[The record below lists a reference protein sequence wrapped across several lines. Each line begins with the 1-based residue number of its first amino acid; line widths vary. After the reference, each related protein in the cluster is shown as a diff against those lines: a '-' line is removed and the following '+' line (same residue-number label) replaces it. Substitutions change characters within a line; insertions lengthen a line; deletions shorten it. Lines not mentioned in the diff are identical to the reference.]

1 VTNLRIQN
9 VQVVDSSDITISFT
23 ESLTPNLILTN
34 ISILSQT
41 ANVPDS
47 QVLGIRISQNNLTI
61 ACQPLTPLAVYNIQ
75 LQSVPQHP
83 FESLNGDATVP
94 MDGVSNIYSIT
105 GPLSA
110 DNPVSLYLG
119 SFYNGSI
126 YDAMQDPNSVV
137 SQYINSLA
145 INLARALYDIG
156 QLGNE
161 NYLELDIVDEQ
172 HTRGT
177 GPFDRLYEEGAYE
190 VTRVGFGPTDA
201 TASQSINFTNFPDFP
216 VTFQRV
222 LVTENLTPNTN
233 GLDGTFDIN
242 SLNLNFSNSPVTRV
256 DSIVFTLNTVNSN
269 YVYNIPQLGYQ
280 ILNSRYDQDFASSYA
295 GLADNQIRVS
305 SEILS
310 DPLFSLENI
319 IQVTVQ
325 YEYKDL
331 GIIVDPTSVVLT
343 TVLSSTREVIPPII
357 NIFNLQ
363 HAPIVDN
370 TGAVATFGGV
380 VWTDPNQATPG
391 ALHPAF
397 ISEIPFRLNA
407 LPASPGVYSVDYA
420 SGTVYVYGNDL
431 TNNGTGPYPPLASY
445 SYLLTYQSE
454 QDYVFDVD
462 SSDLVGLGPGNLI
475 ENPCLIDFNYQQ
487 VLIPNVDY
495 SSDTHIEAL
504 NERVGNSMAG
514 LNVIIAQ
521 NSPITNVFQIFNETS
536 GEIYTLNR
544 WENNKI
550 YFTYIN
556 APRIISGTGERA
568 TFDLVTNELLF
579 VNSTVTNAQS
589 LRVFTI
595 FLANNTLIAGT
606 EDTIGSSINTS
617 AFFTNGLTFV
627 SERWFDSGLDVTTNI
642 GLLSAVGQYMI
653 DYANGVVYVAVS
665 STQGQNLG
673 TVSYR
678 RNQIDPQNPHLI
690 SVDDLYY
697 RISPLLPKNAD
708 FPYTSFGD
716 GEIVPSEMNPSDE
729 QFLNANTDAPY
740 QLLGGQVGIF
750 MSSGFIPG
758 VTYQVKYV
766 RSVFDYTDLMN
777 SSNPINFG
785 SSSTSSNFNISVAP
799 IVRQAFQ
806 SVQFDGTNYYVIL
819 NENVPYLS
827 PDITFTFSIIRS
839 VDKAQLWNSSGPV
852 VPGNPLKLI
861 LPGINSPSAGQ
872 LVTINYSFAINDI
885 SRVVVDYNKGDYFV
899 DYTYI
904 ADELLISYEYGDNV
918 LDFRSSEAV
927 APNDTYYVSYKAGA
941 LRTALLQNF
950 GTLVNVPEL
959 ANVDLNFDR
968 QRYREALQAALGS
981 FVQGPTIPAIK
992 NIAQVISH
1000 IEPELVES
1008 AFESWTLGQSLLNPE
1023 PIGSTGAFQLVP
1035 AKYGNGVLIDSPDQT
1050 ITFPAN
1056 SNIRLEAGTFE
1067 TWILPQWNG
1076 LDNNSTLTFTI
1087 TKDGYV
1093 IDPANVF
1100 VGAAEFHPDIVDGSF
1115 SLTKDTNTIGTPN
1128 TNKDGVFIYYNKDIS
1143 GSFYRWYVRVLDG
1156 YVAPTT
1162 SNYKFIIKTTGTIY
1176 DNKFLGIKPSN
1187 VSFFTGTS
1195 NITFNIAGV
1204 PFGTDLGITF
1214 LSDPNQF
1221 ILDFGKAHDHS
1232 RLSIYKDAS
1241 GYMNFRVIDRNKK
1254 IYTIS
1259 ADVSAWQ
1266 VNQPH
1271 QVGASWKLNTRNDRD
1286 EMHLFID
1293 GFEVPNIIKY
1303 GQKLQPYLHEKFRTV
1318 DPEEIIG
1325 LVNRDIVGS
1334 DDLTTTIGSNVVS
1347 SSLNFSSYAIF
1358 AGDTIFIDEMGFD
1371 SAGYTIEMIDGQ
1383 QLTLNAV
1390 MPLALPADGRFS
1402 VNRTN
1407 FTITSEINIVPNI
1420 TVNIISPLTDGDDMA
1435 GTIGT
1440 NVMVSASSNFVAA
1453 GVQPGFLVR
1462 ADNSN
1467 LATTYTILQVT
1478 ATTLTVDEL
1487 LPINFSSTQFQ
1498 VYSHVETE
1506 IPGVRAL
1513 FPSYSI
1519 SQDSNFNNILTV
1531 SNNVFA
1537 GDLLLL
1543 RTLGLNFKDVSRQ
1556 YYIWSEQQENVL
1568 KTRLP
1573 APISL
1578 DQANVTKIIL
1588 LPTAIGPSNS
1598 TLVGGEF
1605 VSIDFPGSHPTNAQ
1619 AGRTLSVVLSGTNV
1633 DFSSPVQVT
1642 INGNS
1647 GLINVTE
1654 TISFTDYGTLDFSN
1668 PYISVNYIQVNAKP
1682 INSLRS
1688 ACVVQVREKYPMT
1701 HGEFSGLVP
1710 IVRYSYVIGNGYSL
1724 YSDSAVS
1731 PYTVRDDNNNF
1742 SSFDV
1747 GNYLLINSPGVV
1759 DGYSV
1764 AGFYIITGISP
1775 DFSSLTIQPTFAS
1788 GPVPLPDFSNGV
1800 YQVLN
1805 VNSYRSGLQNGY
1817 FTFEA
1822 AALPGQAYLLP
1833 SGTYELDYST
1843 YASIKF
1849 EPVNEYCYLGSD
1861 MNGNNQINAV
1871 LNEVKLYSIMLTDT
1885 RVGETIPANQPSIT
1899 KDFNSLKPLKSDP
1912 TTLMLLT
1919 LDTYPFTNS
1928 AQFYATLPANP
1939 QHFQSSYTINDNFG
1953 QSLVINDV
1961 PILLPNEGILDTRK
1975 EATVEFWVSP
1985 FYDTANDPKTRT
1997 YFDAYGA
2004 VVEEA
2009 VSVSDVAVKISSP
2022 ASQILSVKLQA
2033 GAFDVDYFAGGKLEI
2048 DTQRAI
2054 QEETVSLNAY
2064 SVVVTQPILQV
2075 ITVKIVDDPTGM
2087 DYFADGSI
2095 GSDGKT
2101 IFLGINLPKPT
2112 LPLVVTYQSTN
2123 NNDRTL
2129 NTQVIRLNRKLPNQN
2144 TPVIVSYIPKGLQG
2158 DRVQIFKD
2166 PAGNIKFAIT
2176 ASGTDFVISAPTRWA
2191 RNTWHRVKAQY
2202 KINGGVGQDEMRLFL
2217 DGYQWNDV
2225 LFGTGLFG
2233 KFPIIMGMAFPGDSY
2248 SDGYTNTVMSNINFK
2263 DPINDLVIGSDYTGV
2278 NGIYALIDNF
2288 RISNQ
2293 FRPIYAP
2300 YGEPLDVNYTSNLS
2314 AAFPVTQDLYT
2325 TYLSDFNSVTALNT
2339 NFTTIKN
2346 RETGLFDF
2354 TITVLDSLGIVS
2366 SSLLVQQTLEILIN
2380 ILKPA
2385 NSRVFIKYTT

>member
-1 VTNLRIQN
+1 MTNLRIQN

-23 ESLTPNLILTN
+23 ESLTPNLITAN

-47 QVLGIRISQNNLTI
+47 KVLGIRISQNNLSVS
-61 ACQPLTPLAVYNIQ
+61 CQPLTPLATYNIQ

-94 MDGVSNIYSIT
+94 MDGVSNVYSIT

-137 SQYINSLA
+137 SKYINSLA
-145 INLARALYDIG
+145 INITRALYDIG

-161 NYLELDIVDEQ
+161 NYLELDVIDEL

-190 VTRVGFGPTDA
+190 VSRVGFGPTN
-201 TASQSINFTNFPDFP
+201 ASANTSINFNNFPDFP
-216 VTFQRV
+216 ITLQRE
-222 LVTENLTPNTN
+222 LVTEILKPNTN
-233 GLDGTFDIN
+233 GLSGTFDIN
-242 SLNLNFSNSPVTRV
+242 SLNLNFSHAPVTRV
-256 DSIVFTLNTVNSN
+256 DSIVFTLNTINSN
-269 YVYNIPQLGYQ
+269 YIYNIPQLGYQ
-280 ILNSRYDQDFASSYA
+280 IQNSRYDQDFASSYA
-295 GLADNQIRVS
+295 GLTTNQIRIS

-310 DPLFSLENI
+310 DPLFSLDNI
-319 IQVTVQ
+319 IQVAVQ
-325 YEYKDL
+325 YEFKNL
-331 GIIVDPTSVVLT
+331 GIIVDPVSVLLT

-363 HAPIVDN
+363 HAPIVDSN
-370 TGAVATFGGV
+370 GATATLAGV
-380 VWTDPNQATPG
+380 IWTDPNQATPG

-397 ISEIPFRLNA
+397 INEIPFRLNA
-407 LPASPGVYSVDYA
+407 LPSSPGVYSVDYTT
-420 SGTVYVYGNDL
+420 GTVYVYGNDL
-431 TNNGTGPYPPLASY
+431 TNNGTGPYPPLATY
-445 SYLLTYQSE
+445 KYLLTYQSE
-454 QDYVFDVD
+454 QDYVYDTD
-462 SSDLVGLGPGNLI
+462 LSDLVGLGPGNLI
-475 ENPCLIDFNYQQ
+475 GNTCLIDFDYQQ
-487 VLIPNVDY
+487 VLVPNVDY
-495 SSDTHIEAL
+495 SSDTHIESL
-504 NERVGNSMAG
+504 NERVGNSLAG

-556 APRIISGTGERA
+556 PPRIISGTGERA
-568 TFDLVTNELLF
+568 IFDLVTNELLF
-579 VNSTVTNAQS
+579 VNSTIINAQNI
-589 LRVFTI
+589 RVFKI
-595 FLANNTLIAGT
+595 FLENNTLVSGT
-606 EDTIGSSINTS
+606 EDTIGSSINSS
-617 AFFTNGLTFV
+617 AVFTNGLIFIN
-627 SERWFDSGLDVTTNI
+627 ERWFNSSLNESANI
-642 GLLSAVGQYMI
+642 EFLSAIGQYTI
-653 DYANGVVYVAVS
+653 DYINGVVYVAVS
-665 STQGQNLG
+665 NTQNQNIG

-678 RNQIDPQNPHLI
+678 RNQIDPQNPHII
-690 SVDDLYY
+690 SVNDLYY
-697 RISPLLPKNAD
+697 RISPLLPKNAE
-708 FPYTSFGD
+708 FPYASFID
-716 GEIVPSEMNPSDE
+716 GAIIPSGMNPSDE

-740 QLLGGQVGIF
+740 QLLNGQIGIF
-750 MSSGFIPG
+750 MGSGFIPG

-777 SSNPINFG
+777 NSSPINFA

-806 SVQFDGTNYYVIL
+806 TVQFDGTNYYVIL

-827 PDITFTFSIIRS
+827 PGITFTFSIIRS
-839 VDKAQLWNSSGPV
+839 IDKAQLWNSSGTV
-852 VPGNPLKLI
+852 VPGNPLKLM
-861 LPGINSPSAGQ
+861 LPGINSPSVGQ
-872 LVTINYSFAINDI
+872 LVTVNYSFAINDI

-899 DYTYI
+899 DYTYV

-992 NIAQVISH
+992 NIGQVISH

-1008 AFESWTLGQSLLNPE
+1008 AFESWTLGQGLLNPQ
-1023 PIGSTGAFQLVP
+1023 PIGSVGAFQLVP
-1035 AKYGNGVLIDSPDQT
+1035 AKYGNGALIDSSNQT

-1087 TKDGYV
+1087 TKDGYI
-1093 IDPANVF
+1093 IDPSDVF
-1100 VGAAEFHPDIVDGSF
+1100 VGAAEFHPEIINGNF
-1115 SLTKDTNTIGTPN
+1115 SLTKLTNTIGTPN
-1128 TNKDGVFIYYNKDIS
+1128 VNKDGIFIYYDKDIS

-1156 YVAPTT
+1156 YVASTT

-1176 DNKFLGIKPSN
+1176 DNKFMGTAKPNN

-1195 NITFNIAGV
+1195 NINFSITSV
-1204 PFGTDLGITF
+1204 PYGTDLGITF

-1241 GYMNFRVIDRNKK
+1241 GYMNFRVIDRDKK
-1254 IYTIS
+1254 IYMIS

-1266 VNQPH
+1266 INQPH
-1271 QVGASWKLNTRNDRD
+1271 QVGASWKLNTRNNRD

-1303 GQKLQPYLHEKFRTV
+1303 GQKLQPYLHEKFRTIN
-1318 DPEEIIG
+1318 PEEIIG
-1325 LVNRDIVGS
+1325 LVNRDIIGS
-1334 DDLTTTIGSNVVS
+1334 DDLTTTTGSNVVS
-1347 SSLNFSSYAIF
+1347 SSLNFSSYTLLP
-1358 AGDTIFIDEMGFD
+1358 GDTIFIDEMGFN
-1371 SAGYTIEMIDGQ
+1371 STGYTIESIAGQ
-1383 QLTLNAV
+1383 QLILNSP
-1390 MPLALPADGRFS
+1390 MPLTLPGDGRFS
-1402 VNRTN
+1402 INRTQ
-1407 FTITSEINIVPNI
+1407 FTVTSEINIVPNI
-1420 TVNIISPLTDGDDMA
+1420 TVSTISPLVKGTDMA
-1435 GTIGT
+1435 GAAGT
-1440 NVMVSASSNFVAA
+1440 NIMTSASSNFVTS
-1453 GVQPGFLVR
+1453 GVQPGFLIR
-1462 ADNSN
+1462 ADNN
-1467 LATTYTILQVT
+1467 TLATTYTILQVT
-1478 ATTLTVDEL
+1478 ATSLIIDEI

-1543 RTLGLNFKDVSRQ
+1543 RTLGLNFRNITKQ
-1556 YYIWSEQQENVL
+1556 YYVWGNQQENIL

-1578 DQANVTKIIL
+1578 DEANITKIIL
-1588 LPTAIGPSNS
+1588 SPTSIGPGNSALVAGKFISSN
-1598 TLVGGEF
+1598 L
-1605 VSIDFPGSHPTNAQ
+1605 PGSHPTNAQ
-1619 AGRTLSVVLSGTNV
+1619 AGRTLSVVLSGTNI
-1633 DFSSPVQVT
+1633 DFSSPAQIT
-1642 INGNS
+1642 INGDS
-1647 GLINVTE
+1647 GFINVTE
-1654 TISFTDYGTLDFSN
+1654 TISFTDYGTLDFAH
-1668 PYISVNYIQVNAKP
+1668 PYISVNYIQVNVKP
-1682 INSLRS
+1682 INSLKS
-1688 ACVVQVREKYPMT
+1688 ACVIQVREKYPMT

-1710 IVRYSYVIGNGYSL
+1710 VIRYSYVVGSGYGL
-1724 YSDSAVS
+1724 YNDS
-1731 PYTVRDDNNNF
+1731 PTTVRDDSNNF

-1759 DGYSV
+1759 DGYCV
-1764 AGFYIITGISP
+1764 AGFYIITGVSA
-1775 DFSSLTIQPTFAS
+1775 DFNSVSIQPTYAS
-1788 GPVPLPDFSNGV
+1788 GPVPLPNFTNGI

-1822 AALPGQAYLLP
+1822 GEMPGQAYFLS
-1833 SGTYELDYST
+1833 SGTYEFDYST

-1861 MNGNNQINAV
+1861 MDSKNQINAV
-1871 LNEVKLYSIMLTDT
+1871 LNEVKIYSTMLTDT
-1885 RVGETIPANQPSIT
+1885 RVGETVPANQPSIT
-1899 KDFNSLKPLKSDP
+1899 KDYNSLKPLKSGP
-1912 TTLMLLT
+1912 STLMLLT
-1919 LDTYPFTNS
+1919 LGAYPFVNS
-1928 AQFYATLPANP
+1928 APFYATLPSNP
-1939 QHFQSSYTINDNFG
+1939 QHFQSTYAINDNFG
-1953 QSLVINDV
+1953 QSLVINDI

-1975 EATVEFWVSP
+1975 EATIEFWVSP

-2004 VVEEA
+2004 VVEAA
-2009 VSVSDVAVKISSP
+2009 VSVSDVAVKISAP
-2022 ASQILSVKLQA
+2022 ASQILSVELQA
-2033 GAFDVDYFAGGKLEI
+2033 GGTDIDYFAGGKLEI

-2054 QEETVSLNAY
+2054 QEETISLNAY
-2064 SVVVTQPILQV
+2064 SVVVTQTILQV
-2075 ITVKIVDDPTGM
+2075 ITVKIVGDPTGT
-2087 DYFADGSI
+2087 DYFNNGSI

-2101 IFLGINLPKPT
+2101 IFLGTNLPQPT
-2112 LPLVVTYQSTN
+2112 LPLIITYQSTSN
-2123 NNDRTL
+2123 NNRTL
-2129 NTQVIRLNRKLPNQN
+2129 NTQVIRLNRKLPYQN
-2144 TPVIVSYIPKGLQG
+2144 TPVIVKYIPKGLQG
-2158 DRVQIFKD
+2158 DRIQIFKD
-2166 PAGNIKFAIT
+2166 SFGNINFSIM
-2176 ASGTDFVISAPTRWA
+2176 ASGTNFVVSTPIRWA

-2202 KINGGVGQDEMRLFL
+2202 KINGGVGMDEMKLFI

-2225 LFGTGLFG
+2225 LFGSGIFG
-2233 KFPIIMGMAFPGDSY
+2233 SFPIIMGMAFPGDGY
-2248 SDGYTNTVMSNINFK
+2248 ADGYTNTISTNINFK
-2263 DPINDLVIGSDYTGV
+2263 DPINDLVIGNDYTGV

-2339 NFTTIKN
+2339 NFATIKN

-2354 TITVLDSLGIVS
+2354 TITILDSLGIVS
-2366 SSLLVQQTLEILIN
+2366 SSLLVQQTLETLIN